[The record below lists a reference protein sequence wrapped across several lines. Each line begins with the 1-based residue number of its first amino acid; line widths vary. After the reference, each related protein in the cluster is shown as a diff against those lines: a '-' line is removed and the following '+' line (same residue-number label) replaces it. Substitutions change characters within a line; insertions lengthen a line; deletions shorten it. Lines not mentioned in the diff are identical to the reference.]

1 MALCLPVTRL
11 DEELCDEL
19 AALARAAAE
28 DHAGP
33 FDATWQASQGWVR
46 QVMPALGQGR
56 ALWCAR
62 DQGRLVGCVQLVR
75 DDVPGN
81 RHRGW
86 VEALL
91 EAPEKEGAIAG
102 QLLAMLEL
110 FAGFDGCQLLMCL
123 APSVTLEKMLDGRQW
138 QCAGKLPGYH
148 IPLHGPAEPAGLYYK
163 SLV

>member
-11 DEELCDEL
+11 DNDLCDEL
-19 AALARAAAE
+19 ATLALAAAE
-28 DHAGP
+28 ADAGP
-33 FDATWQASQGWVR
+33 FDATWQSPQGWMR
-46 QVMPALGQGR
+46 QVAPALGQGR

-81 RHRGW
+81 RHRAW

-91 EAPEKEGAIAG
+91 EAPEEKGVVAG

-123 APSVTLEKMLDGRQW
+123 APSSVMENVLVDRQW
-138 QCAGKLPGYH
+138 ECAGILPGYH
-148 IPLHGPAEPAGLYYK
+148 LPLHGAPAPAGLYYK